1 MKYLPCFLLLVLLV
15 LSMLAQAANYF
26 VAPAGNDT
34 TGTGSVENPFR
45 TIMKAQ
51 SFVVAGDTVF
61 LRGGTYKMREAD
73 VDRYY
78 SIWAYMNYLDKSGAS
93 AAKRICYHAYR
104 GEKPIIDMSA
114 VKPAGFRNIVFYVKG
129 SWLHFKG
136 LEIIGTQVTITTHTQ
151 SECFRNE
158 GGSNNIYEQ
167 CVMRDGMAIGFYLT
181 KGANNLVLNCDA
193 WNNADYNS
201 EGGRGGNVDGFG
213 FHGGPGDV
221 GNVIRGCRAWFNSDD
236 GYDLIRSAET
246 VVIENC
252 WAFYNGYSTGFE
264 SLGDGNGFKAGGWGL
279 KKDKRVPDSIK
290 GHIIRFCVAV
300 GNKANGFYSNH
311 HPAGSLWINNTA
323 YRNGTNFNMLNRN
336 ADFTASVSGFG
347 HKLINNLSL
356 KARTY
361 DTQHIDKAQNE
372 LITNGFPNEMKVSE
386 KNFKSLDESLL
397 MTARQPDGS
406 LPHNDFLRL
415 HKNSKLINKGTE
427 AGFPYKG
434 KAPDLG
440 AFEF

>member
-1 MKYLPCFLLLVLLV
+1 MKRFLYIIILLTLTFTV
-15 LSMLAQAANYF
+15 AARTFY
-26 VAPAGNDT
+26 VAVDGND
-34 TGTGSVENPFR
+34 ENPGTKEQPFAG
-45 TIMKAQ
+45 IMRAQ
-51 SFVVAGDTVF
+51 EAVLPGDTVF
-61 LRGGTYKMREAD
+61 VRGGKYVMNENQIAR
-73 VDRYY
+73 VQR
-78 SIWAYMNYLDKSGAS
+78 IWAFVHDLRKSGEPD
-93 AAKRICYHAYR
+93 KRIHYFAYP
-104 GEKPIIDMSA
+104 GEKPVFDFSN
-114 VKPAGFRNIVFYVKG
+114 VKPVNKRIMAFNVTG
-129 SWLHFKG
+129 SWIHFRG
-136 LEIIGTQVTITTHTQ
+136 LSVTGVQVTILTHTQ
-151 SECFRNE
+151 SECFHNE
-158 GGSNNIYEQ
+158 GSHNIYEQ
-167 CVMRDGMAIGFYLT
+167 LSMFDGQAIGFYLN
-181 KGANNLVLNCDA
+181 KGSHNLVFNCDA
-193 WNNADYNS
+193 WNNADYTS

-252 WAFYNGYSTGFE
+252 WAFYNGYSTDFE

-279 KKDKRVPDSIK
+279 KKDQRVPDSIK
-290 GHIIRFCVAV
+290 VHVIRFCVAV

-311 HPAGSLWINNTA
+311 HPAGNVWINNTA

-361 DTQHIDKAQNE
+361 DTQYIDPKQNE
-372 LITNGFPNEMKVSE
+372 LITNGFADNMKVNE
-386 KNFKSLDESLL
+386 KDFKSLDESLL
-397 MTARQPDGS
+397 MAARELDGS
-406 LPHNDFLRL
+406 LPQNDFLRL
-415 HKNSKLINKGTE
+415 TKRSKLINKGTD

>member
-1 MKYLPCFLLLVLLV
+1 MKRFLYIIILLTLTFTV
-15 LSMLAQAANYF
+15 AARTFY
-26 VAPAGNDT
+26 VAVDGND
-34 TGTGSVENPFR
+34 ENPGTKEQPFAG
-45 TIMKAQ
+45 IMRAQ
-51 SFVVAGDTVF
+51 EAVLPGDTVF
-61 LRGGTYKMREAD
+61 VRGGKYVMNENQIAR
-73 VDRYY
+73 VQR
-78 SIWAYMNYLDKSGAS
+78 IWAFVHDLRKSGEPD
-93 AAKRICYHAYR
+93 KRIHYFAYP
-104 GEKPIIDMSA
+104 GEKPVFDFSG
-114 VKPAGFRNIVFYVKG
+114 VKPANKRIMAFNVTG
-129 SWLHFKG
+129 SWIHFRG
-136 LEIIGTQVTITTHTQ
+136 LSVTGVQVTILTHTQ
-151 SECFRNE
+151 SECFHNE
-158 GGSNNIYEQ
+158 GSHNIYEQ
-167 CVMRDGMAIGFYLT
+167 LSMFDGQAIGFYLN
-181 KGANNLVLNCDA
+181 KGSHNLVLNCDA
-193 WNNADYNS
+193 WNNADYTS

-252 WAFYNGYSTGFE
+252 WAFYNGYSTDFE

-279 KKDKRVPDSIK
+279 KKDQRVPDSIK
-290 GHIIRFCVAV
+290 GHVIRFCVAV

-311 HPAGSLWINNTA
+311 HPAGNVWINNTA

-361 DTQHIDKAQNE
+361 DTQYIDPKQNE
-372 LITNGFPNEMKVSE
+372 LITNGFAENMKVGE
-386 KNFKSLDESLL
+386 KDFKSIDESLL
-397 MTARQPDGS
+397 VAAREPDGS
-406 LPHNDFLRL
+406 LPQNDFLRL
-415 HKNSKLINKGTE
+415 KKKSKLINKGTE

-440 AFEF
+440 AFEER

>member
-1 MKYLPCFLLLVLLV
+1 MKRFLYIIILLTLTFTV
-15 LSMLAQAANYF
+15 AARTFY
-26 VAPAGNDT
+26 VAVDGND
-34 TGTGSVENPFR
+34 ENPG
-45 TIMKAQ
+45 TKAQ
-51 SFVVAGDTVF
+51 PFAGVMRAQEVVLPGDTVF
-61 LRGGTYKMREAD
+61 VRGGKYVMNENQIAR
-73 VDRYY
+73 VQR
-78 SIWAYMNYLDKSGAS
+78 IWAYVHDLRKSGEPG
-93 AAKRICYHAYR
+93 KRIHYFAYPN
-104 GEKPIIDMSA
+104 EKPVFDFSG
-114 VKPAGFRNIVFYVKG
+114 VKPANKRIMAFNVTG
-129 SWLHFKG
+129 SWIHFRG
-136 LEIIGTQVTITTHTQ
+136 LSVTGVQVTILTHTQ
-151 SECFRNE
+151 SECFHNE
-158 GGSNNIYEQ
+158 GSHNIYEQ
-167 CVMRDGMAIGFYLT
+167 LSMFDGQAIGFYLN
-181 KGANNLVLNCDA
+181 KGSHNLVFNCDA
-193 WNNADYNS
+193 WNNADYTS

-252 WAFYNGYSTGFE
+252 WAFYNGYSTDFE

-279 KKDKRVPDSIK
+279 KKDQRVPDSIK
-290 GHIIRFCVAV
+290 GHVIRFCVAV

-311 HPAGSLWINNTA
+311 HPAGNVWINNTA

-361 DTQHIDKAQNE
+361 DTQYIDPKQNE
-372 LITNGFPNEMKVSE
+372 LITNGFADNMKVNE
-386 KNFKSLDESLL
+386 KDFKRLDESLL
-397 MTARQPDGS
+397 MAARELDGS
-406 LPHNDFLRL
+406 LPQNDFLRL
-415 HKNSKLINKGTE
+415 TKRSKLINKGTE

-440 AFEF
+440 AFEER

>member
-1 MKYLPCFLLLVLLV
+1 MKRFLYIIILLTLTFTV
-15 LSMLAQAANYF
+15 AARTFY
-26 VAPAGNDT
+26 VAVDGND
-34 TGTGSVENPFR
+34 ENPGTKEPPFAG
-45 TIMKAQ
+45 IMRAQ
-51 SFVVAGDTVF
+51 EAVLPGDTVF
-61 LRGGTYKMREAD
+61 VRGGKYVMNENQIAR
-73 VDRYY
+73 VQR
-78 SIWAYMNYLDKSGAS
+78 IWAFVHDLRKSGEPD
-93 AAKRICYHAYR
+93 KRIHYFAYP
-104 GEKPIIDMSA
+104 GEKPVFDFSG
-114 VKPAGFRNIVFYVKG
+114 VKPANKRIMAFNVTG
-129 SWLHFKG
+129 SWIHFRG
-136 LEIIGTQVTITTHTQ
+136 LCVTGVQVTILTHTQ
-151 SECFRNE
+151 SECFHNE
-158 GGSNNIYEQ
+158 GSHNIYEQ
-167 CVMRDGMAIGFYLT
+167 LSMHDGQAIGFYLN
-181 KGANNLVLNCDA
+181 KGSHNLVLNCDA
-193 WNNADYNS
+193 WNNADYTS

-252 WAFYNGYSTGFE
+252 WAFYNGYSTDFE

-279 KKDKRVPDSIK
+279 KKDQRVPDSIK
-290 GHIIRFCVAV
+290 GHVIRFCVAV

-311 HPAGSLWINNTA
+311 HPAGNVWINNTA

-361 DTQHIDKAQNE
+361 DTQYIDPKQNE
-372 LITNGFPNEMKVSE
+372 LITNGFADNMKVNE
-386 KNFKSLDESLL
+386 KDFKSLDESLL
-397 MTARQPDGS
+397 MAARELDGS
-406 LPHNDFLRL
+406 LPQNDFLRL
-415 HKNSKLINKGTE
+415 KKRSKLINKGTD

-440 AFEF
+440 AFEER

>member
-1 MKYLPCFLLLVLLV
+1 MKRFLFITILLILTFTVT
-15 LSMLAQAANYF
+15 ARTFY
-26 VAPAGNDT
+26 VAVDGND
-34 TGTGSVENPFR
+34 ENPGTKEQPFAG
-45 TIMKAQ
+45 IMCAQ
-51 SFVVAGDTVF
+51 EAVLPGDTV
-61 LRGGTYKMREAD
+61 LIRGGKYVMNENQIAR
-73 VDRYY
+73 VQR
-78 SIWAYMNYLDKSGAS
+78 IWAYVHDLRKSGEPD
-93 AAKRICYHAYR
+93 KRIHYFAYP
-104 GEKPIIDMSA
+104 GEKPVFDFSN
-114 VKPAGFRNIVFYVKG
+114 VKPVNKRIMAFNVTG
-129 SWLHFKG
+129 SWIHFKG
-136 LEIIGTQVTITTHTQ
+136 ISVTGVQVTILTHTQ
-151 SECFRNE
+151 SECFHNE
-158 GGSNNIYEQ
+158 GSHNIYEQ
-167 CVMRDGMAIGFYLT
+167 LSMHDGQAIGFYLN
-181 KGANNLVLNCDA
+181 KGSHNLVLNCDA
-193 WNNADYNS
+193 WNNADYTS

-213 FHGGPGDV
+213 FHGSPGDV

-336 ADFTASVSGFG
+336 ADFTASVPGFG
-347 HKLINNLSL
+347 HKLVNNLSL

-372 LITNGFPNEMKVSE
+372 LITNGFSDEMKVSE

-397 MTARQPDGS
+397 MAARQPDGS

-427 AGFPYKG
+427 AGFPHKG

>member
-1 MKYLPCFLLLVLLV
+1 MKRFLYIIILLTLTFTV
-15 LSMLAQAANYF
+15 AARTFY
-26 VAPAGNDT
+26 VAVDGND
-34 TGTGSVENPFR
+34 ENPGTKEQPFAG
-45 TIMKAQ
+45 IMRAQ
-51 SFVVAGDTVF
+51 EAVLPGDTVF
-61 LRGGTYKMREAD
+61 VRGGKYVMNENQIAR
-73 VDRYY
+73 VQR
-78 SIWAYMNYLDKSGAS
+78 IWAFVHDLRKSGEPD
-93 AAKRICYHAYR
+93 KRIHYFAYP
-104 GEKPIIDMSA
+104 GEKPVFDFSN
-114 VKPAGFRNIVFYVKG
+114 VKPVNKRIMAFNVTG
-129 SWLHFKG
+129 SWIHFRG
-136 LEIIGTQVTITTHTQ
+136 LSVTDVQVTILTHTQ
-151 SECFRNE
+151 SECFHNE
-158 GGSNNIYEQ
+158 GSHNIYEQ
-167 CVMRDGMAIGFYLT
+167 LSMFDGQAIGFYLN
-181 KGANNLVLNCDA
+181 KGSHNLVFNCDA
-193 WNNADYNS
+193 WNNADYTS

-252 WAFYNGYSTGFE
+252 WAFYNGYSTDFE

-279 KKDKRVPDSIK
+279 KKDQRVPDSIK
-290 GHIIRFCVAV
+290 GHVIRFCVAV

-311 HPAGSLWINNTA
+311 HPAGNVWINNTA

-361 DTQHIDKAQNE
+361 DTQYIDPKQNE
-372 LITNGFPNEMKVSE
+372 LITNGFADNMKVNE
-386 KNFKSLDESLL
+386 KDFKSLDESLL
-397 MTARQPDGS
+397 VAARELDGS
-406 LPHNDFLRL
+406 LPQNDFLRL
-415 HKNSKLINKGTE
+415 TKRSKLINKGTD

>member
-1 MKYLPCFLLLVLLV
+1 MKRFLYIIILLTLTFTV
-15 LSMLAQAANYF
+15 AARTFY
-26 VAPAGNDT
+26 VAVDGND
-34 TGTGSVENPFR
+34 ENPGTKEQPFAG
-45 TIMKAQ
+45 IMRAQ
-51 SFVVAGDTVF
+51 EAVLPGDTVF
-61 LRGGTYKMREAD
+61 VRGGKYVMNENQIAR
-73 VDRYY
+73 VQR
-78 SIWAYMNYLDKSGAS
+78 IWAFVHDLRKSGEPD
-93 AAKRICYHAYR
+93 KRIHYFAYP
-104 GEKPIIDMSA
+104 GEKPVFDFSN
-114 VKPAGFRNIVFYVKG
+114 VKPVNKRIMAFNVTG
-129 SWLHFKG
+129 SWIHFRG
-136 LEIIGTQVTITTHTQ
+136 LSVTGVQVTILTHTQ
-151 SECFRNE
+151 SECFHNE
-158 GGSNNIYEQ
+158 GSHNIYEQ
-167 CVMRDGMAIGFYLT
+167 LSMFDGQAIGFYLN
-181 KGANNLVLNCDA
+181 KGSHNLVFNCDA
-193 WNNADYNS
+193 WNNADYTS

-252 WAFYNGYSTGFE
+252 WAFYNGYSTDFE

-279 KKDKRVPDSIK
+279 KKDQRVPDSIK
-290 GHIIRFCVAV
+290 GHVIRFCVAV

-311 HPAGSLWINNTA
+311 HPAGNVWINNTA

-361 DTQHIDKAQNE
+361 DTQYIDPKQNE
-372 LITNGFPNEMKVSE
+372 LITNGFADNMKVNE
-386 KNFKSLDESLL
+386 KDFKSLDESLL
-397 MTARQPDGS
+397 MAARELDGS
-406 LPHNDFLRL
+406 LPQNDFLRL
-415 HKNSKLINKGTE
+415 TKRSKLINKGTD

-440 AFEF
+440 AFEER

>member
-1 MKYLPCFLLLVLLV
+1 MKRFLYIIILLTLTFTV
-15 LSMLAQAANYF
+15 AARTFY
-26 VAPAGNDT
+26 VAVDGND
-34 TGTGSVENPFR
+34 ENPGTKEQPFAG
-45 TIMKAQ
+45 IMRAQ
-51 SFVVAGDTVF
+51 EAVLPGDTVF
-61 LRGGTYKMREAD
+61 VRGGKYVMNENQIAR
-73 VDRYY
+73 VQR
-78 SIWAYMNYLDKSGAS
+78 IWAFVHDLRKSGEPD
-93 AAKRICYHAYR
+93 KRIHYFAYP
-104 GEKPIIDMSA
+104 GEKPVFDFSN
-114 VKPAGFRNIVFYVKG
+114 VKPVNKRIMAFNVTG
-129 SWLHFKG
+129 SWIHFRG
-136 LEIIGTQVTITTHTQ
+136 LSVTGVQVTILTHTQ
-151 SECFRNE
+151 SECFHNE
-158 GGSNNIYEQ
+158 GSHNIYEQ
-167 CVMRDGMAIGFYLT
+167 LSMFDGQAIGFYLN
-181 KGANNLVLNCDA
+181 KGSHNLVFNCDA
-193 WNNADYNS
+193 WNNADYTS

-252 WAFYNGYSTGFE
+252 WAFYNGYSNDFE

-279 KKDKRVPDSIK
+279 KKDQRIPDSIK

-311 HPAGSLWINNTA
+311 HPVGSIWINNTA

-361 DTQHIDKAQNE
+361 DTQYIDPKQNE
-372 LITNGFPNEMKVSE
+372 LITNGFAENMKVNE
-386 KNFKSLDESLL
+386 KDFKSIDESLL
-397 MTARQPDGS
+397 VAAREPDGS
-406 LPHNDFLRL
+406 LPQNDFLRL
-415 HKNSKLINKGTE
+415 TKRSKLINKGTD

-440 AFEF
+440 AFEER

>member
-1 MKYLPCFLLLVLLV
+1 MKRFLYIIILLTLTFTV
-15 LSMLAQAANYF
+15 AARTFF
-26 VAPAGNDT
+26 VAVDGND
-34 TGTGSVENPFR
+34 ENPGTKEQPFAG
-45 TIMKAQ
+45 IMRAQ
-51 SFVVAGDTVF
+51 EAVLPGDTVF
-61 LRGGTYKMREAD
+61 VRGGKYVMNENQIAR
-73 VDRYY
+73 VQR
-78 SIWAYMNYLDKSGAS
+78 IWAFVHDLRKSGEPD
-93 AAKRICYHAYR
+93 KRIHYFAYP
-104 GEKPIIDMSA
+104 GEKPVFDFSN
-114 VKPAGFRNIVFYVKG
+114 VKPVNKRIMAFNVTG
-129 SWLHFKG
+129 SWIHFRG
-136 LEIIGTQVTITTHTQ
+136 LSVTGVQVTILTHTQ
-151 SECFRNE
+151 SECFHNE
-158 GGSNNIYEQ
+158 GSHNIYEQ
-167 CVMRDGMAIGFYLT
+167 LSMHDGQAIGFYLN
-181 KGANNLVLNCDA
+181 KGSHNLVLNCDA
-193 WNNADYNS
+193 WNNADYTS

-252 WAFYNGYSTGFE
+252 WAFYNGYSTDFE

-279 KKDKRVPDSIK
+279 KKDQRVPDSIK
-290 GHIIRFCVAV
+290 GHVIRFCVAV

-311 HPAGSLWINNTA
+311 HPAGNVWINNTA

-361 DTQHIDKAQNE
+361 DTQYIDPKQNE
-372 LITNGFPNEMKVSE
+372 LITNGFADNMKVNE
-386 KNFKSLDESLL
+386 KDFKSLDESLL
-397 MTARQPDGS
+397 MAAREPDGS
-406 LPHNDFLRL
+406 LPQNDFLRL
-415 HKNSKLINKGTE
+415 KKRSKLINKGTE

-440 AFEF
+440 AFEER

>member
-1 MKYLPCFLLLVLLV
+1 MKRFLFITILLTLTFTVT
-15 LSMLAQAANYF
+15 ARTFF
-26 VAPAGNDT
+26 VAVDGNDRNP
-34 TGTGSVENPFR
+34 GTKSQPFAGIMRAHESVLP
-45 TIMKAQ
+45 
-51 SFVVAGDTVF
+51 GDTVF
-61 LRGGTYKMREAD
+61 VRGGKYVMNESQIARIQ
-73 VDRYY
+73 R
-78 SIWAYMNYLDKSGAS
+78 IWVYVHDLHKSGEPD
-93 AAKRICYHAYR
+93 KRIHYFAYP
-104 GEKPIIDMSA
+104 GEKPVFDFSNI
-114 VKPAGFRNIVFYVKG
+114 KPANKRIMAFNVTG
-129 SWLHFKG
+129 SWLHFRG
-136 LEIIGTQVTITTHTQ
+136 LAVTGVQVTILTHTQ
-151 SECFRNE
+151 SECFHNE
-158 GGSNNIYEQ
+158 GSHNIYEQ
-167 CVMRDGMAIGFYLT
+167 LSMHDGQAIGFYLN
-181 KGANNLVLNCDA
+181 KGSHNLVLNCDA
-193 WNNADYNS
+193 WNNADYTS

-213 FHGGPGDV
+213 FHGGTGDL

-252 WAFYNGYSTGFE
+252 WAFYNGYSAEFE

-279 KKDKRVPDSIK
+279 KKDKRVPDSIA

-311 HPAGSLWINNTA
+311 HPVGSIWINNTA

-361 DTQHIDKAQNE
+361 DTQHIDPKQNE
-372 LITNGFPNEMKVSE
+372 LITNGFIEWVKVSE
-386 KNFKSLDESLL
+386 RDFKSLDESLL
-397 MTARQPDGS
+397 MAPRQPDGS
-406 LPHNDFLRL
+406 LPQNDFLRL
-415 HKNSKLINKGTE
+415 RKNSKLINKGTE
-427 AGFPYKG
+427 ARFPYKG

>member
-1 MKYLPCFLLLVLLV
+1 MKRFLYIIILLTLTFTV
-15 LSMLAQAANYF
+15 AARTFY
-26 VAPAGNDT
+26 VAVDGND
-34 TGTGSVENPFR
+34 ENPGTKEQPFAG
-45 TIMKAQ
+45 IMRAQ
-51 SFVVAGDTVF
+51 EAVLPGDTVF
-61 LRGGTYKMREAD
+61 VRGGKYVMNENQIAR
-73 VDRYY
+73 VQR
-78 SIWAYMNYLDKSGAS
+78 IWAFVHDLRKSGEPG
-93 AAKRICYHAYR
+93 KRIHYFAYPN
-104 GEKPIIDMSA
+104 EKPVFDFSG
-114 VKPAGFRNIVFYVKG
+114 VKPANKRIMAFNVTG
-129 SWLHFKG
+129 SWIHFRG
-136 LEIIGTQVTITTHTQ
+136 LCVTGVQVTILTHTQ
-151 SECFRNE
+151 SECFHNE
-158 GGSNNIYEQ
+158 GSHNIYEQ
-167 CVMRDGMAIGFYLT
+167 LSMHDGQAIGFYLN
-181 KGANNLVLNCDA
+181 KGSHNLVLNCDA
-193 WNNADYNS
+193 WNNADYTS

-252 WAFYNGYSTGFE
+252 WAFYNGYSTDFE

-279 KKDKRVPDSIK
+279 KKDQRVPDSIK
-290 GHIIRFCVAV
+290 GHVIRFCVAV

-311 HPAGSLWINNTA
+311 HPAGNVWINNTA

-361 DTQHIDKAQNE
+361 DTQYIDPKQNE
-372 LITNGFPNEMKVSE
+372 LITNGFADNMKVNE
-386 KNFKSLDESLL
+386 KDFKSLDESLL
-397 MTARQPDGS
+397 MAARELDGS
-406 LPHNDFLRL
+406 LPQNDFLRL
-415 HKNSKLINKGTE
+415 TKRSKLINKGTD

-440 AFEF
+440 AFEER

>member
-1 MKYLPCFLLLVLLV
+1 V
-15 LSMLAQAANYF
+15 Q
-26 VAPAGNDT
+26 
-34 TGTGSVENPFR
+34 R
-45 TIMKAQ
+45 
-51 SFVVAGDTVF
+51 
-61 LRGGTYKMREAD
+61 
-73 VDRYY
+73 
-78 SIWAYMNYLDKSGAS
+78 IWAFVHDLRKSGEPD
-93 AAKRICYHAYR
+93 KRIHYFAYP
-104 GEKPIIDMSA
+104 GEKPVFDFSG
-114 VKPAGFRNIVFYVKG
+114 VKPANKRIMAFNVTG
-129 SWLHFKG
+129 SWIHFRG
-136 LEIIGTQVTITTHTQ
+136 LCVTGVQVTILTHTQ
-151 SECFRNE
+151 SECFHNE
-158 GGSNNIYEQ
+158 GSHNIYEQ
-167 CVMRDGMAIGFYLT
+167 LSMHDGQAIGFYLN
-181 KGANNLVLNCDA
+181 KGSHNLVLNCDA
-193 WNNADYNS
+193 WNNADYTS

-252 WAFYNGYSTGFE
+252 WAFYNGYSTDFE

-279 KKDKRVPDSIK
+279 KKDQRVPDSIK
-290 GHIIRFCVAV
+290 GHVIRFCVAV

-311 HPAGSLWINNTA
+311 HPAGNVWINNTA

-361 DTQHIDKAQNE
+361 DTQYIDPKQNE
-372 LITNGFPNEMKVSE
+372 LITNGFADNMKVNE
-386 KNFKSLDESLL
+386 KDFKSLDESLL
-397 MTARQPDGS
+397 MAARELDGS
-406 LPHNDFLRL
+406 LPQNDFLRL
-415 HKNSKLINKGTE
+415 TKRSKLINKGTD

-440 AFEF
+440 AFEER

>member
-1 MKYLPCFLLLVLLV
+1 MKRFLYIIILLTLTFTV
-15 LSMLAQAANYF
+15 AARTFY
-26 VAPAGNDT
+26 VAVDGND
-34 TGTGSVENPFR
+34 ENPGTKEQPFAG
-45 TIMKAQ
+45 IMRAQ
-51 SFVVAGDTVF
+51 EAVLPGDTVF
-61 LRGGTYKMREAD
+61 VRGGKYVMNEIQIAR
-73 VDRYY
+73 VQR
-78 SIWAYMNYLDKSGAS
+78 IWAFVHDLRKSGEPD
-93 AAKRICYHAYR
+93 KRIHYFAYP
-104 GEKPIIDMSA
+104 GEKPVFDFSN
-114 VKPAGFRNIVFYVKG
+114 VKPVNKRIMAFNVTG
-129 SWLHFKG
+129 SWIHFRG
-136 LEIIGTQVTITTHTQ
+136 LSVTGVQVTILTHTQ
-151 SECFRNE
+151 SECFHNE
-158 GGSNNIYEQ
+158 GSHNIYEQ
-167 CVMRDGMAIGFYLT
+167 LSMFDGQAIGFYLN
-181 KGANNLVLNCDA
+181 KGSHNLVFNCDA
-193 WNNADYNS
+193 WNNADYTS

-252 WAFYNGYSTGFE
+252 WAFYNGYSTDFE

-279 KKDKRVPDSIK
+279 KKDQRVPDSIK
-290 GHIIRFCVAV
+290 GHVIRFCVTV

-311 HPAGSLWINNTA
+311 HPAGNVWINNTA

-361 DTQHIDKAQNE
+361 DTQYIDPKQNE
-372 LITNGFPNEMKVSE
+372 LITNGFADNMKVNE
-386 KNFKSLDESLL
+386 KDFKSLDESLL
-397 MTARQPDGS
+397 MAARELDGS
-406 LPHNDFLRL
+406 LPQNDFLRL
-415 HKNSKLINKGTE
+415 RKNSKLINKGTE

>member
-1 MKYLPCFLLLVLLV
+1 MKRFLYIIILLTLTFTV
-15 LSMLAQAANYF
+15 AARTFY
-26 VAPAGNDT
+26 VAVDGND
-34 TGTGSVENPFR
+34 ENPGTKEQPFAG
-45 TIMKAQ
+45 IMRAQ
-51 SFVVAGDTVF
+51 EAVLPGDTVF
-61 LRGGTYKMREAD
+61 VRGGKYVMNENQIAR
-73 VDRYY
+73 VQR
-78 SIWAYMNYLDKSGAS
+78 IWAYVHDLRKSGEPG
-93 AAKRICYHAYR
+93 KRIHYFAYPN
-104 GEKPIIDMSA
+104 EKPVFDFSG
-114 VKPAGFRNIVFYVKG
+114 VKPANKRIMAFNVTG
-129 SWLHFKG
+129 SWIHFRG
-136 LEIIGTQVTITTHTQ
+136 LCVTGVQVTILTHTQ
-151 SECFRNE
+151 SECFHNE
-158 GGSNNIYEQ
+158 GSHNIYEQ
-167 CVMRDGMAIGFYLT
+167 LSMHDGQAIGFYLN
-181 KGANNLVLNCDA
+181 KGSHNLVLNCDA
-193 WNNADYNS
+193 WNNADYTS

-252 WAFYNGYSTGFE
+252 WAFYNGYSTDFE

-279 KKDKRVPDSIK
+279 KKDQRVPDSIK
-290 GHIIRFCVAV
+290 SHVIRFCVAV

-311 HPAGSLWINNTA
+311 HPAGNVWINNTA

-361 DTQHIDKAQNE
+361 DTQYIDPKQNE
-372 LITNGFPNEMKVSE
+372 LITNGFADNMKVNE
-386 KNFKSLDESLL
+386 KDFKSLDESLL
-397 MTARQPDGS
+397 MAAREPDGS
-406 LPHNDFLRL
+406 LPQNDFLRL
-415 HKNSKLINKGTE
+415 KKKSKLINKGTE

-440 AFEF
+440 AFEER

>member
-1 MKYLPCFLLLVLLV
+1 MKRFLYIIILLTLTFTV
-15 LSMLAQAANYF
+15 AARTFY
-26 VAPAGNDT
+26 VAVDGND
-34 TGTGSVENPFR
+34 ENPGTKEQPFAG
-45 TIMKAQ
+45 IMRAQ
-51 SFVVAGDTVF
+51 EAVLPGDTVF
-61 LRGGTYKMREAD
+61 VRGGKYVMNENQIAR
-73 VDRYY
+73 VQR
-78 SIWAYMNYLDKSGAS
+78 IWAFVHDLRKSGEPD
-93 AAKRICYHAYR
+93 KRIHYFAYP
-104 GEKPIIDMSA
+104 GEKPVFDFSN
-114 VKPAGFRNIVFYVKG
+114 VKPVNKRIMAFNVTG
-129 SWLHFKG
+129 SWIHFRG
-136 LEIIGTQVTITTHTQ
+136 LSVTGVQVTILTHTQ
-151 SECFRNE
+151 SECFHNE
-158 GGSNNIYEQ
+158 GSHNIYEQ
-167 CVMRDGMAIGFYLT
+167 LSMFDGQAIGFYLN
-181 KGANNLVLNCDA
+181 KGSHNLVFNCDA
-193 WNNADYNS
+193 WNNADYTS

-252 WAFYNGYSTGFE
+252 WAFYNGYSTDFE

-279 KKDKRVPDSIK
+279 KKDQRVPDSIK
-290 GHIIRFCVAV
+290 GHVIRFCVAV

-311 HPAGSLWINNTA
+311 HPAGNVWINNTA

-361 DTQHIDKAQNE
+361 DTQYIDPKQNE
-372 LITNGFPNEMKVSE
+372 LITNGFADNMKVNE
-386 KNFKSLDESLL
+386 KDFKSLDESLL
-397 MTARQPDGS
+397 MAAREPDGS
-406 LPHNDFLRL
+406 LPQNDFLRL
-415 HKNSKLINKGTE
+415 TKRSKLVNKGTE

>member
-1 MKYLPCFLLLVLLV
+1 MKRFLYIIILLTLTFTV
-15 LSMLAQAANYF
+15 AARTFY
-26 VAPAGNDT
+26 VAVDGND
-34 TGTGSVENPFR
+34 ENPGTKEQPFGG
-45 TIMKAQ
+45 IMRAQ
-51 SFVVAGDTVF
+51 EAVLPGDTVF
-61 LRGGTYKMREAD
+61 VRGGKYVMNENQIAR
-73 VDRYY
+73 VQR
-78 SIWAYMNYLDKSGAS
+78 IWAYVHDLRKSGEPG
-93 AAKRICYHAYR
+93 KRIHYFAYPN
-104 GEKPIIDMSA
+104 EKPVFDFSG
-114 VKPAGFRNIVFYVKG
+114 VKPANKRIMAFNVTG
-129 SWLHFKG
+129 SWIHFRG
-136 LEIIGTQVTITTHTQ
+136 LCVTGVQVTILTHTQ
-151 SECFRNE
+151 SECFHNE
-158 GGSNNIYEQ
+158 GSHNIYEQ
-167 CVMRDGMAIGFYLT
+167 LSMHDGQAIGFYLN
-181 KGANNLVLNCDA
+181 KGSHNLVLNCDA
-193 WNNADYNS
+193 WNNADYTS

-252 WAFYNGYSTGFE
+252 WAFYNGYSTDFE

-279 KKDKRVPDSIK
+279 KKDQRVPDSIK
-290 GHIIRFCVAV
+290 GHVIRFCVAV

-311 HPAGSLWINNTA
+311 HPAGNVWINNTA

-361 DTQHIDKAQNE
+361 DTQYIDPKQNE
-372 LITNGFPNEMKVSE
+372 LITNGFADNMKVNE
-386 KNFKSLDESLL
+386 KDFKSLDESLL
-397 MTARQPDGS
+397 VAAREPDGS
-406 LPHNDFLRL
+406 LPQNDFLRL
-415 HKNSKLINKGTE
+415 KKRSKLINKGTE

-440 AFEF
+440 AFEER

>member
-1 MKYLPCFLLLVLLV
+1 MKRFLYIIILLTLTFTV
-15 LSMLAQAANYF
+15 AARTFY
-26 VAPAGNDT
+26 VAVDGND
-34 TGTGSVENPFR
+34 ENPGTKEQPFAG
-45 TIMKAQ
+45 IMRAQ
-51 SFVVAGDTVF
+51 EAVLPGDTVF
-61 LRGGTYKMREAD
+61 VRGGKYVMNENQIAR
-73 VDRYY
+73 VQR
-78 SIWAYMNYLDKSGAS
+78 IWAFVHDLRKSGEPD
-93 AAKRICYHAYR
+93 KRIHYFAYP
-104 GEKPIIDMSA
+104 GEKPVFDFSN
-114 VKPAGFRNIVFYVKG
+114 VKPVNKRIMAFNVTG
-129 SWLHFKG
+129 SWIHFRG
-136 LEIIGTQVTITTHTQ
+136 LSVTGVQVTILTHTQ
-151 SECFRNE
+151 SECFHNE
-158 GGSNNIYEQ
+158 GSHNIYEQ
-167 CVMRDGMAIGFYLT
+167 LSMFDGQAIGFYLN
-181 KGANNLVLNCDA
+181 KGSHNLVLNCDA
-193 WNNADYNS
+193 WNNADYTS

-252 WAFYNGYSTGFE
+252 WAFYNGYSTDFE

-279 KKDKRVPDSIK
+279 KKDQRVPDSIK
-290 GHIIRFCVAV
+290 GHVIRFCVAV

-311 HPAGSLWINNTA
+311 HPAGNVWINNTA

-361 DTQHIDKAQNE
+361 DTQYIDPKQNE
-372 LITNGFPNEMKVSE
+372 LITNGFADNMKVNE
-386 KNFKSLDESLL
+386 KDFKSLDESLL
-397 MTARQPDGS
+397 MAAREPDGS
-406 LPHNDFLRL
+406 LPQNDFLRL
-415 HKNSKLINKGTE
+415 TKRSKLVNKGTE

>member
-1 MKYLPCFLLLVLLV
+1 MKRFLYIIILLTLTFTV
-15 LSMLAQAANYF
+15 AARTFY
-26 VAPAGNDT
+26 VAVDGND
-34 TGTGSVENPFR
+34 ENPGTKEQPFAG
-45 TIMKAQ
+45 IMRAQ
-51 SFVVAGDTVF
+51 EAVLPGDTVF
-61 LRGGTYKMREAD
+61 VRGGKYVMNENQIAR
-73 VDRYY
+73 VQR
-78 SIWAYMNYLDKSGAS
+78 IWAFVHDLRKSGEPD
-93 AAKRICYHAYR
+93 KRIHYFAYP
-104 GEKPIIDMSA
+104 GEKPVFDFSN
-114 VKPAGFRNIVFYVKG
+114 VKPVNKRIMAFNVTG
-129 SWLHFKG
+129 SWIHFRG
-136 LEIIGTQVTITTHTQ
+136 LSVTGVQVTILTHTQ
-151 SECFRNE
+151 SECFHNE
-158 GGSNNIYEQ
+158 GSHNIYEQ
-167 CVMRDGMAIGFYLT
+167 LSMFDGQAIGFYLN
-181 KGANNLVLNCDA
+181 KGSHNLVFNCDA
-193 WNNADYNS
+193 WNNADYTS

-252 WAFYNGYSTGFE
+252 WAFYNGYSTDFE

-311 HPAGSLWINNTA
+311 HPAGNVWINNTA

-361 DTQHIDKAQNE
+361 DTQYIDPKQNE
-372 LITNGFPNEMKVSE
+372 LITNGFADNMKVNE
-386 KNFKSLDESLL
+386 KDFKSLDESLL
-397 MTARQPDGS
+397 MAARELDGS
-406 LPHNDFLRL
+406 LPQNDFLRL
-415 HKNSKLINKGTE
+415 TKRSKLINKGTD